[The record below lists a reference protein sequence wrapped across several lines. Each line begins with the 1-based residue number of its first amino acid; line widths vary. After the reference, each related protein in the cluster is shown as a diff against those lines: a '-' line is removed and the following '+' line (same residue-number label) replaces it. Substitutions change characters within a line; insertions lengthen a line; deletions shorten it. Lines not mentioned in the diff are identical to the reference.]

1 MSIAETSYPGTIT
14 TTELIDTKIKDIFL
28 GTDTQFNKV
37 MLNALTHGKRE
48 FKLTRKDAGNFS
60 RLTVLRRDTHR
71 SSRRHLMD
79 CQSVLFG
86 SSVAHLSDR
95 NI

>member
-37 MLNALTHGKRE
+37 MLNALTHGERE
-48 FKLTRKDAGNFS
+48 FKLTRTKGAGNFS
-60 RLTVLRRDTHR
+60 
-71 SSRRHLMD
+71 
-79 CQSVLFG
+79 
-86 SSVAHLSDR
+86 
-95 NI
+95 